1 MEGYVE
7 IKVTQELKTKVEK
20 LIKGLDNKNKPKGY
34 TLSEKKHWWTNRYIV
49 YPKTEQQMF
58 KEFSDNSDLSTEI
71 LKLFYYVPSIF
82 TADGIPYFSSYNY
95 LRGLHKIHELIKSG
109 SETLLLDSGL
119 CKIVNWINAIHI

>member
-20 LIKGLDNKNKPKGY
+20 LIEGLDDKNKPKGY

-58 KEFSDNSDLSTEI
+58 KEFSDNSGLSTEI
-71 LKLFYYVPSIF
+71 LEFFYFVTSVF
-82 TADGIPYFSSYNY
+82 NDNTPYFYGYND
-95 LRGLHKIHELIKSG
+95 LEGLHRIYELIKSG